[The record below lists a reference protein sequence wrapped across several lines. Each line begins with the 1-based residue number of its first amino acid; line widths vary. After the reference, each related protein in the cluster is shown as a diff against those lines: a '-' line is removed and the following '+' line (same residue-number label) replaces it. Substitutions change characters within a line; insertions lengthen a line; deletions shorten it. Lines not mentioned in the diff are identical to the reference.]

1 MYLPHFLKFLN
12 LTILSHICA
21 VFYVSFPKIF
31 VYTEY
36 SMPPKKEISLL
47 PSEENL
53 NSPLAKITKW
63 ATSTGRVVII
73 FVELI
78 VILAF
83 LSRFSLDRRNADL
96 SETLRQQKA
105 ILASTKDF
113 ENDYLS
119 LQKRLSYIREFYNN
133 EPQYVSFIDSL
144 ISTVP
149 NDIYFQMFTFKKNPD
164 NKQLY
169 CQAQL
174 YSYQEQSLIDFITN
188 AGLNPDIEYVNVQKI
203 EKKTKDNKYYLD
215 VTIFFKKN

>member
-1 MYLPHFLKFLN
+1 
-12 LTILSHICA
+12 
-21 VFYVSFPKIF
+21 
-31 VYTEY
+31 
-36 SMPPKKEISLL
+36 MPPKKEISLL

-119 LQKRLSYIREFYNN
+119 LQKRL
-133 EPQYVSFIDSL
+133 
-144 ISTVP
+144 
-149 NDIYFQMFTFKKNPD
+149 
-164 NKQLY
+164 
-169 CQAQL
+169 
-174 YSYQEQSLIDFITN
+174 
-188 AGLNPDIEYVNVQKI
+188 
-203 EKKTKDNKYYLD
+203 
-215 VTIFFKKN
+215 

>member
-1 MYLPHFLKFLN
+1 M
-12 LTILSHICA
+12 
-21 VFYVSFPKIF
+21 
-31 VYTEY
+31 
-36 SMPPKKEISLL
+36 
-47 PSEENL
+47 
-53 NSPLAKITKW
+53 
-63 ATSTGRVVII
+63 VII

-119 LQKRLSYIREFYNN
+119 LQKRLSYIKEFYNN
-133 EPQYVSFIDSL
+133 EPKYVSLIDSL
-144 ISTVP
+144 ISPVP

-174 YSYQEQSLIDFITN
+174 DSYQEQSLIDFITN

>member
-1 MYLPHFLKFLN
+1 MP
-12 LTILSHICA
+12 
-21 VFYVSFPKIF
+21 
-31 VYTEY
+31 
-36 SMPPKKEISLL
+36 PPKKEISLL

-113 ENDYLS
+113 ESDYVS
-119 LQKRLSYIREFYNN
+119 LQKRLSYIKDFYSN
-133 EPQYVSFIDSL
+133 EPQYVALIDSL
-144 ISTVP
+144 VSSVP
-149 NDIYFQMFTFKKNPD
+149 NDIYFQLFTFKKDPD
-164 NKQLY
+164 NQQLY

-174 YSYQEQSLIDFITN
+174 YSFQEQSLIDFITN
-188 AGLNPDIEYVNVQKI
+188 VGLNPDVESVNVQKI
-203 EKKTKDNKYYLD
+203 EKKAKDNKYFLD
-215 VTIFFKKN
+215 VTIFFKKNG